1 MPPQTKN
8 RSSRFQRVTGNARK
22 LGRGLYNNTRNR
34 VGTVVR
40 NRLPS
45 KMADSEYRI
54 QEAKRRKAEVRAARK
69 VDSKTVEQIQITR
82 NRVIEQRAASDWRLM
97 NLLEKVKNGK
107 ANANEKRIYQE
118 IVDRTTMEVMEK
130 MGMPLE

>member
-1 MPPQTKN
+1 MPPQAKN
-8 RSSRFQRVTGNARK
+8 RSSRFQRVTGNAK
-22 LGRGLYNNTRNR
+22 KIGRGLYNNTRSR
-34 VGTVVR
+34 VNTVVR

-45 KMADSEYRI
+45 KMADSEYRV
-54 QEAKRRKAEVRAARK
+54 QEAKRRKVEAKAARK

>member
-1 MPPQTKN
+1 MPPQAKN
-8 RSSRFQRVTGNARK
+8 RSSRFQRVTGNAK
-22 LGRGLYNNTRNR
+22 KIGRGLYNNTRSR
-34 VGTVVR
+34 VNTVVR

-45 KMADSEYRI
+45 KMADSEYRV
-54 QEAKRRKAEVRAARK
+54 QEAKRRKVEAKAARK

-97 NLLEKVKNGK
+97 NLLEKIKNGK